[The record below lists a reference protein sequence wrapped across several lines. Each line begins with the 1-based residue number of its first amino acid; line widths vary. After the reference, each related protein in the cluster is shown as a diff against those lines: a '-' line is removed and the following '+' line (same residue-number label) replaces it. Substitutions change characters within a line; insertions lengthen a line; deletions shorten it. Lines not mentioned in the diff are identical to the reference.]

1 VPDSLKLTREQEQR
15 ALDIHRKS
23 IFVNICDTTHIRNFE
38 NSYVQKLIEG
48 GVTSVVVTCFAYEEN
63 FSSAIR
69 NTNLWQMKG
78 LCLDGTFVATT
89 AESIQKA
96 KGEGKLAIVLG
107 SQNTEQIENDLPNL
121 NIFHKLGLRIMGLTY
136 QRKNPMGDGLGE
148 KTNCGLSK
156 LGVQVVEELNR
167 LGILIDL
174 SHSGVATTMEAMQIS
189 KDPVIFSH
197 ANARSLCDNIRNLT
211 DEQMKALSENGGTI
225 GILAL
230 SPFLSNRAAQTGST
244 MEDYLNQIDYVRDL
258 VGVDHVSI
266 GLDLGEASKPED
278 FLRLRLRY
286 PEFPLLDEFK
296 RKGIYAPKELENATT
311 LSAITKGLVTRG
323 YSDEEIQRVLGKN
336 ALRVFRDVW
345 GE

>member
-1 VPDSLKLTREQEQR
+1 
-15 ALDIHRKS
+15 
-23 IFVNICDTTHIRNFE
+23 
-38 NSYVQKLIEG
+38 
-48 GVTSVVVTCFAYEEN
+48 
-63 FSSAIR
+63 
-69 NTNLWQMKG
+69 
-78 LCLDGTFVATT
+78 
-89 AESIQKA
+89 
-96 KGEGKLAIVLG
+96 
-107 SQNTEQIENDLPNL
+107 
-121 NIFHKLGLRIMGLTY
+121 
-136 QRKNPMGDGLGE
+136 MGDGLGE